1 MEIKEI
7 ENTID
12 DYNSTF
18 LKLDF
23 QGKQLAYPI
32 INSLRKACINQ
43 VPIYAFHPSKIK
55 ILRNNSV
62 FDNSYMKGRL
72 SNLPITKIN
81 HEIKFLQ
88 SKYYKNINF
97 DDPKAERHPNDD
109 QQIEYYLK
117 AKNNGPEKL
126 LNVTTND
133 LHISVNSEIIEN
145 KEKYSTKNPILLI
158 QLRQNEEVELSMKGV
173 LAIGELDAIFD
184 SSNAYYEEITPD
196 HYYFM
201 IESNGQLDEYNIIL
215 RACDIIIE
223 KNKLIKENINNNQ
236 YHMMVTD
243 NNSMILEID
252 NEDYTCGGPINH
264 ILQNMDKV
272 LFSGISKPD
281 FMQKNIMIKF
291 KVDKK
296 YNLIDVLNEAIEQ
309 SITLFEEIREKI
321 NSMYK
326 GDNREYNN
334 STKSENKK
342 INKKK

>member
-18 LKLDF
+18 LKLDI

-32 INSLRKACINQ
+32 ISSIRKACMNQ
-43 VPIYAFHPSKIK
+43 IPIYAFHPSKIK

-72 SNLPITKIN
+72 SNLPIPKIN
-81 HEIKFLQ
+81 HGIKFLQ

-97 DDPKAERHPNDD
+97 DDPKAERHPDD
-109 QQIEYYLK
+109 ETQIEYYVK
-117 AKNNGPEKL
+117 AKNNGPEKI

-133 LHISVNSEIIEN
+133 LRISVNSEIIEN

-173 LAIGELDAIFD
+173 LAVGELDAIFD
-184 SSNAYYEEITPD
+184 SANAYYEEITPT

-201 IESNGQLDEYNIIL
+201 IESNGQLDEYDIML

-236 YHMMVTD
+236 YNMMVTD
-243 NNSMILEID
+243 NNSMILEIE
-252 NEDYTCGGPINH
+252 NEDYTCGGPINY

-296 YNLIDVLNEAIEQ
+296 YNLIDVLNEAIDQ
-309 SITLFEEIREKI
+309 SITLFEEFREKI
-321 NSMYK
+321 NSIYK
-326 GDNREYNN
+326 GDNN
-334 STKSENKK
+334 SSKSSKSETKK
-342 INKKK
+342 TNKKK